1 MVNLIR
7 IKYQYKHLIKYI
19 ILNEIFSLFLDI
31 VHNYIVNPA
40 HST

>member
-7 IKYQYKHLIKYI
+7 IKYQYKHLKYI

-31 VHNYIVNPA
+31 VHNYNSASI
-40 HST
+40 